1 MQEAEEYTFSDNAVS
16 LRADEGMVP
25 VSPDT
30 VPGNTNQTPG
40 QSGSSVKNYNYDYRP
55 GKVKLKKAKSNKKG
69 ELSVKWKTVGTDG
82 YQIQYALN
90 KTFTKGKRTK
100 NIDWLKSKIT
110 LKKLKSKK
118 KYFVRIRAY
127 NKKYYIFSDGYYKV
141 YGPWSNVKKCRV
153 K

>member
-1 MQEAEEYTFSDNAVS
+1 M
-16 LRADEGMVP
+16 
-25 VSPDT
+25 
-30 VPGNTNQTPG
+30 
-40 QSGSSVKNYNYDYRP
+40 
-55 GKVKLKKAKSNKKG
+55 KLKKAKSNKKG
-69 ELSVKWKTVGTDG
+69 ELSVKWKFEASDG